1 MTRILASGQAVPRRA
16 PRRFRSIWPPAI
28 CLSLLV
34 SVGCGTGG
42 TRTQVE
48 SAPASPVSRDSGGTN
63 RPDRRD
69 APYLILISFDGFRPD
84 YLDRFE
90 LPNFRR
96 VAARGARARAMIP
109 VFPSLTFPNH
119 YSLVTGLHP
128 ERHGIVANTFY
139 DPSRDQTYTL
149 SDRATVSDGSWYR
162 GEPIWATAER
172 QGMVAA
178 CFYWPGSEAAIGG
191 IRPTFWREF
200 DSSTPNDERVETVLD
215 WLKLEPARRPHM
227 VTLYFNDVDSA
238 SHRASLDSPDIER
251 AALSVDRTLG
261 LLLDGVEALL
271 PEDRVYLVLT
281 SDHGMVETSAAHE
294 MALDSLVD
302 LSDVRVGFDGPV
314 TSLHVGGDAPRART
328 LRDHLNARLRHG
340 RAYLRE
346 ELPERYRYRADPRAG
361 DVVVVMNEP
370 WRLTSPARRRVTRDR
385 FGMHGWDPAFAS
397 MHAMFLVMGPD
408 ITPGTVLPSVHNVDV
423 YPLLTEL
430 LGLQPAAK
438 IDGRSGVIGNQLR
451 RRSGVETASP
461 VAAGIA
467 RR

>member
-1 MTRILASGQAVPRRA
+1 MSRA
-16 PRRFRSIWPPAI
+16 AI
-28 CLSLLV
+28 CLLLLV
-34 SVGCGTGG
+34 AFGCSTGG
-42 TRTQVE
+42 PRAPFGSG
-48 SAPASPVSRDSGGTN
+48 SALPASRDSGGTN
-63 RPDRRD
+63 RPERRD

-84 YLDRFE
+84 YQDRFE

-139 DPSRDQTYTL
+139 DPSRDETYSL
-149 SDRATVSDGSWYR
+149 SDRAAVSDGSWYR

-200 DSSTPNDERVETVLD
+200 DSSIPNDDRVKTVLE
-215 WLKLEPARRPHM
+215 WMKLEPARRPHLI
-227 VTLYFNDVDSA
+227 TLYFSEVDA
-238 SHRASLDSPDIER
+238 VSHRASLDSPDIER

-261 LLLDGVEALL
+261 LLLDGVAALL
-271 PEDRVYLVLT
+271 PEEQVYLVLA
-281 SDHGMVETSAAHE
+281 SDHGMVETSVAHE
-294 MALDSLVD
+294 VKLDSLVD
-302 LSDVRVGFDGPV
+302 LSGVRVGFEGPV
-314 TSLHVGGDAPRART
+314 TSLHVGGDAYRART
-328 LRDHLNARLRHG
+328 LRDHLNARLSHG

-370 WRLTSPARRRVTRDR
+370 WRLTSPARRPATRDR

-397 MHAMFLVMGPD
+397 MHAMFLAMGPD
-408 ITPGTVLPSVHNVDV
+408 ITPSTVLPSVHVVDV
-423 YPLLTEL
+423 YPFLTEL
-430 LGLQPAAK
+430 LGLRPAAK
-438 IDGRSGVIGNQLR
+438 IDGRPGVIANQLR
-451 RRSGVETASP
+451 RRPAEPTVSPAAVGSAS
-461 VAAGIA
+461 
-467 RR
+467 R